1 MFCTNCGNQIPDDT
15 RFCPFCGVRIAPVP
29 EDSEVPAE
37 PAPSEPASAEPSPA
51 EPTPEEPAPAEPS
64 ETPETASR
72 RSLDRTVNEVERIVI
87 RIQRGDSSAFEDL
100 FERTKRYT
108 AWCIRH
114 QGVPE
119 SDVDDVLQDVYVS
132 VYQNIGRLR
141 DPRAA
146 LAWIKSTAFRRSVNF
161 LTRTHDEVMAEEDTQ
176 DWLARNEASAEAE
189 IAQPFAL
196 PEDAVQSAETRQV
209 LRAFIEDLPED
220 QRRVFVARYLGEV
233 SAADIASTYGMNANT
248 VRSKLMRARQTLQAK
263 VEAYAERTGTQLYSV
278 AGLPALWMLFGDQFG
293 SIRVGVTVMEILG
306 LAGGTA
312 AAGATATKVL
322 ADAAVGQAL
331 EAPLTAT
338 HVGNVAV
345 EQLTATHVGNVA
357 AEQLTATHVANV
369 TVGSAAG
376 GSSAAGAGT
385 AAGGAAA
392 GGAAAGAGAASAA
405 TAAAGIG
412 LGAKIAAGIAT
423 IALAGGVGYV
433 AATGGFSGTPSG
445 GGQQGTATTQEAG
458 AGAAEEEPT
467 QEEIYANAL
476 ETYSEVLDDVD
487 SIEFGN
493 GIDKSEGCTY
503 YYSVVEATGDDVPE
517 LLVMCQPSYNAYS
530 YVRVFSTEEN
540 GTELVDPLLTLSV
553 GGGNMYFDVV
563 ASLEGTCLY
572 QVSMYRG
579 TGIAEGDPDTETVPY
594 TIDDGELVGGEP
606 VSYVSDAGA
615 AIEQDY
621 SFIDWWPVDER
632 SLLEGM
638 LGVDPGDSSEGDLD
652 QAIADARAA
661 GLDVYSGT
669 MRVLKPEDLL
679 ALQGYD
685 SFPNGPET
693 GYYVVLVLDEGT
705 EVTARNGD
713 GQGSSTRPAQLIEI
727 AHHTR
732 DNYGYEYEQGDP
744 ATYLERDGVPTTIA
758 VDPDETWF
766 PSDTSLPLGEPRC
779 HSAQILDW

>member
-15 RFCPFCGVRIAPVP
+15 RFCPFCGVQIAPIP
-29 EDSEVPAE
+29 GDSEAL
-37 PAPSEPASAEPSPA
+37 A
-51 EPTPEEPAPAEPS
+51 EPAPAEPAPAEPAPAEPF
-64 ETPETASR
+64 ETPEAASR
-72 RSLDRTVNEVERIVI
+72 RSLDRTVDEVERIVV
-87 RIQRGDSSAFEDL
+87 RIQRGDGAAFEDL

-196 PEDAVQSAETRQV
+196 PEDAVQRAETRQV

-293 SIRVGVTVMEILG
+293 SVRVGVTVMEILG

-322 ADAAVGQAL
+322 ADATVGQAL

-392 GGAAAGAGAASAA
+392 GAGAASAA

-412 LGAKIAAGIAT
+412 LGAKIAAGIAA

-445 GGQQGTATTQEAG
+445 GGQEGTATTQEAG

-476 ETYSEVLDDVD
+476 ETYSAVLDDVD
-487 SIEFGN
+487 SIDFGN

-530 YVRVFSTEEN
+530 YVRVFSTEEH
-540 GTELVDPLLTLSV
+540 GTELVDPLLTLSM

-563 ASLEGTCLY
+563 ASLEGDCIY

-579 TGIAEGDPDTETVPY
+579 TGIAEGDPDVETVPY
-594 TIDDGELVGGEP
+594 TIDDGELTSDTS
-606 VSYVSDAGA
+606 VSYSSEAGNE
-615 AIEQDY
+615 IEQDY
-621 SFIDWWPVDER
+621 SFINWWSVGER
-632 SLLEGM
+632 GLLEEM
-638 LGVDPGDSSEGDLD
+638 LGADSGESSESELD

-693 GYYVVLVLDEGT
+693 GYYVVLVLDEGA

-727 AHHTR
+727 AHSTR
-732 DNYGYEYEQGDP
+732 DDYGYQSEQGNP
-744 ATYLERDGVPTTIA
+744 TTYLERDGVPTTIA

-766 PSDTSLPLGEPRC
+766 PSDTSLPLGEPYC
-779 HSAQILDW
+779 YSAQVLNW